1 MAFLQQTIER
11 VKACPSDEEEV
22 WLFMKGQWN
31 VSVPGQRNV
40 LIVVI
45 VMLAAVLVGV
55 FAYFHAADSRYAEKC
70 REAGQ
75 VTTDVREFL
84 AEIDELAGD
93 PEGDD
98 VKEYLDRLGKASS
111 NLDQLAGDLRTMRV
125 SGKNEGR
132 NKALIEAVLVE
143 QGILADVETVLET
156 PTDKETPAVLSRV
169 KDSVAELDERAQAL
183 DFGTA
188 DFAASMK
195 LDGLDDRLA
204 GYVKRKQA
212 LDAEKKA
219 EEERKRVQ
227 PVASKTVG
235 GAVQTGEV
243 TSKGEGAIQ
252 TPVVQLADASVAAR
266 INADIENAVAVIRT
280 KNVPN
285 IDWEKLTYEVK
296 CDSEYT
302 ISLVIRED
310 YMPHGAAHDAIRYAA
325 LVYDKKTGARRT
337 LDEFISITPEEV
349 RAQAQTQLLSYRNGA
364 SATRM
369 YLGAGGPT
377 KLDKFFVNQQGHVW
391 VLFDPYEMA
400 AFAAGATCLQVK

>member
-1 MAFLQQTIER
+1 MTNEPAKTISAQ
-11 VKACPSDEEEV
+11 K
-22 WLFMKGQWN
+22 K
-31 VSVPGQRNV
+31 RNI
-40 LIVVI
+40 LLAIIAALVVI
-45 VMLAAVLVGV
+45 GAGV
-55 FAYFHAADSRYAEKC
+55 AFYFRAADSRYAEKC
-70 REAGQ
+70 REAEQ

-93 PEGDD
+93 PGGDD

-111 NLDQLAGDLRTMRV
+111 NLETLASDLRTMRV

-132 NKALIEAVLVE
+132 NKALIEAILVE
-143 QGILADVETVLET
+143 QGILADAETVLKA
-156 PTDKETPAVLSRV
+156 PTDKETPALVAKI

-183 DFGTA
+183 DFEA
-188 DFAASMK
+188 VDFAAAMK

-204 GYVKRKQA
+204 GYVKKKQA

-227 PVASKTVG
+227 PAPSKTVG

-243 TSKGEGAIQ
+243 TTRDESSGAYQIHV
-252 TPVVQLADASVAAR
+252 PVVQLADASVAAR
-266 INADIENAVAVIRT
+266 INADIENAVMSIRG
-280 KNVPN
+280 KNVPD
-285 IDWEKLTYEVK
+285 IDWEKLMYEVK

-337 LDEFISITPEEV
+337 LDAFSATTPEEAK
-349 RAQAQTQLLSYRNGA
+349 AQARTQLLSYRNGA
-364 SATRM
+364 SATNM
-369 YLGAGGPT
+369 YLGAGGPPA
-377 KLDKFFVNQQGHVW
+377 LDKFFVNQQGHVW